1 MLEGKP
7 EDSEGLQK
15 QNKAFFFLLQNLGTN
30 LHGYFVNKPGSEGR
44 DTEQRE
50 ARMTSA

>member
-15 QNKAFFFLLQNLGTN
+15 QNKAFFLLQNPGTN

-44 DTEQRE
+44 DTEQKE
-50 ARMTSA
+50 AG